1 MKKILTI
8 LLGLFFFGG
17 IANFSYAS
25 EVSTT
30 DSFCKEIYEES
41 VAGDKAAI
49 GENWWKEL
57 NEIQKQRIENRAKD
71 VCENAWC
78 SYVSNKCLSCNG
90 IKLNTNIPFI
100 GNCIPSSSQQ
110 EIFPLFIG
118 WLIKFA
124 TSLLLLVGFLCIL
137 VGGVLIA
144 SDKVTEWKNLIMKVA
159 RALAAVWASGIILK
173 IINPNFFS

>member
-17 IANFSYAS
+17 LTNFSYAS

-30 DSFCKEIYEES
+30 DSFCKEQITKGADKTANEAS
-41 VAGDKAAI
+41 CVAANCTYIKSSD
-49 GENWWKEL
+49 
-57 NEIQKQRIENRAKD
+57 
-71 VCENAWC
+71 
-78 SYVSNKCLSCNG
+78 KCLSCDG

-118 WLIKFA
+118 GLIKFA

-137 VGGVLIA
+137 VGGVMIA